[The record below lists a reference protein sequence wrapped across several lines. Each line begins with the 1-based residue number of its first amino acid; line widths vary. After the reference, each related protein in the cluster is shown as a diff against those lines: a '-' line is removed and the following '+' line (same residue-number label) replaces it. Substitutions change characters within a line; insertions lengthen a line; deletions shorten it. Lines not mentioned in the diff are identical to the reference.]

1 MSKQSSLQQ
10 NEEFLSCVS
19 VNTLHTSVNTPVC
32 SGWWSRPTSLRTSSD
47 IKHNKQFASYWWF
60 VW

>member
-1 MSKQSSLQQ
+1 MQ
-10 NEEFLSCVS
+10 NEEFLSRVS

-32 SGWWSRPTSLRTSSD
+32 SGWWSRPTSLSTSSD
-47 IKHNKQFASYWWF
+47 IKHNKQSASYWWF